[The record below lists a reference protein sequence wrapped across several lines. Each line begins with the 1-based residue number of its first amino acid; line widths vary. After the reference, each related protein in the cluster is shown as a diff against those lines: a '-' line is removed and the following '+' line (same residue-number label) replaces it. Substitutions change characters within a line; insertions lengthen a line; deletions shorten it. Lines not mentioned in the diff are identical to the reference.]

1 MQRPGI
7 EFNAPTN
14 YIFRPFFD
22 DVSYTTDVATKIEEY
37 VPTIIPTIIAKR
49 NPLIVAPPRKNI
61 TSRTRSEVIPVF
73 RVRLNV
79 SFRARLRT
87 SIVGRFL

>member
-1 MQRPGI
+1 M
-7 EFNAPTN
+7 
-14 YIFRPFFD
+14 
-22 DVSYTTDVATKIEEY
+22 
-37 VPTIIPTIIAKR
+37 AKR

-61 TSRTRSEVIPVF
+61 TIRTRIEVTPVF

-87 SIVGRFL
+87 SIVGRFLWSGRNSLTLSKTTTESFSE